1 MAGWLAQTT
10 GANMKNVIFATPSF
24 SASLSVIVAC
34 GLILSICVERRSL
47 DS

>member
-10 GANMKNVIFATPSF
+10 GANHKNVIFATPAF
-24 SASLSVIVAC
+24 SASLSVKPAC
-34 GLILSICVERRSL
+34 ALYLSICVERRSL